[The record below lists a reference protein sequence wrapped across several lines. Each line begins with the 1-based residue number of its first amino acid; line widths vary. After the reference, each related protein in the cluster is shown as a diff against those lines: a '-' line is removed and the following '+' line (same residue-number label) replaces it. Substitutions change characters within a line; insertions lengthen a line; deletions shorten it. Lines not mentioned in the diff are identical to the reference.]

1 MCELLQTRPG
11 ARKHVSCCCYCG
23 CHYCRHCDFLAKS
36 AEIKGTANKGREMLR
51 NAILI
56 VQSQMFL
63 IEKMFMCLGE
73 CNLKGGETL

>member
-1 MCELLQTRPG
+1 
-11 ARKHVSCCCYCG
+11 
-23 CHYCRHCDFLAKS
+23 
-36 AEIKGTANKGREMLR
+36 MLR

-73 CNLKGGETL
+73 CNLKDGETL

>member
-1 MCELLQTRPG
+1 ME
-11 ARKHVSCCCYCG
+11 
-23 CHYCRHCDFLAKS
+23 CDFLAKS

-73 CNLKGGETL
+73 CNLKDGETL